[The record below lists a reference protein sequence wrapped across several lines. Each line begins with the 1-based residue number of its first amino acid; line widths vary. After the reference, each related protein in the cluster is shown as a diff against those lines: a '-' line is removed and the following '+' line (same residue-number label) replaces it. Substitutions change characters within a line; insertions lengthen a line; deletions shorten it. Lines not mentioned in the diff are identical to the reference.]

1 MGFAIP
7 RNGVSGFVIRKNNSY
22 LLAIRT
28 PRSLKVLADLRI
40 RKSAAPVAPDCKSGA
55 AFVCCGCAVTLR
67 GICNPTQWSIR
78 ICNSKKQFLFAG
90 HTHTTVIESPC
101 GLADSEI
108 RSSCCTGLQ
117 IRRSVCLRNDPSVS
131 TLRGICNPTQWSIRI
146 CNPKKQFL
154 FAGHTHTTVIESP
167 CGLADSEIRSSCCTG
182 LQIRR
187 SVCLRNNPSVFHAA
201 ANRIDGYQKI
211 LTAEKE
217 DILTWQSKIS
227 YLPI

>member
-1 MGFAIP
+1 MNPFKSGAKLGKHGQRGGKFGTKTVFPYLYQIFRRFPLCTLSIEYQQHLTLRGICNPTHWSIRICNPKKQFLFA
-7 RNGVSGFVIRKNNSY
+7 GHT
-22 LLAIRT
+22 T

-55 AFVCCGCAVTLR
+55 AFVCCGCA
-67 GICNPTQWSIR
+67 
-78 ICNSKKQFLFAG
+78 A
-90 HTHTTVIESPC
+90 
-101 GLADSEI
+101 
-108 RSSCCTGLQ
+108 
-117 IRRSVCLRNDPSVS
+117 

>member
-1 MGFAIP
+1 MNPF
-7 RNGVSGFVIRKNNSY
+7 
-22 LLAIRT
+22 
-28 PRSLKVLADLRI
+28 
-40 RKSAAPVAPDCKSGA
+40 KSGA
-55 AFVCCGCAVTLR
+55 KLGKHGQTGGKFGTKTVFPYLYRIFRRFSLCTLSIEYQQHLTLR
-67 GICNPTQWSIR
+67 GICNPTHWSIR

-90 HTHTTVIESPC
+90 HTHTTV
-101 GLADSEI
+101 
-108 RSSCCTGLQ
+108 
-117 IRRSVCLRNDPSVS
+117 
-131 TLRGICNPTQWSIRI
+131 
-146 CNPKKQFL
+146 F
-154 FAGHTHTTVIESP
+154 ESP

-201 ANRIDGYQKI
+201 ASRIDGYQKI